1 MLNVK
6 VVNLEVDMEYN
17 FKLFTED
24 SSDDY
29 PKYADGLP
37 VVSQRDK
44 INKNQLEF
52 EFVKFLEIKTKK
64 VSEKQ

>member
-1 MLNVK
+1 MLDEMNYSFEK
-6 VVNLEVDMEYN
+6 
-17 FKLFTED
+17 FTED
-24 SSDDY
+24 SGDDY

-37 VVSQRDK
+37 VVNQQDK

-52 EFVKFLEIKTKK
+52 EFVKFLEIKMKK